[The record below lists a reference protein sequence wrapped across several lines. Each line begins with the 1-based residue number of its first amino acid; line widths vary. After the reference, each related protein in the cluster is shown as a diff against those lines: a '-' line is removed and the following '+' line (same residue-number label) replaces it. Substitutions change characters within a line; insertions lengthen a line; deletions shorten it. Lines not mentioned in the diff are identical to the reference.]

1 MAIKM
6 NVVECELG
14 NYIHY
19 WRGLPKTGK
28 TTLFRDLVLELY
40 KDPAKGLLVVF
51 GNELG
56 HKSLDQLQF
65 EEITAWDA
73 MEDADGNRG
82 FVQLVDDLV
91 RNNKNYGIKLIA
103 FDTIDKMIEVATE
116 EVKRQSTIETG
127 KVCTSINSAFG
138 GYGRGKEALKAL
150 IYEQLGRLTAIGLYP
165 IVIGHSKKK
174 EKTDEYTGDS
184 FETITGSLT
193 ADYDAI
199 FGDIAQINMMVTVDR
214 NIVDGKV
221 AGAVTNMWFRS
232 NGIVD
237 AGSRFE
243 GMPEKME
250 LSAKNYIKAFNTGVE
265 ASKKSKTN
273 NPVDAVA
280 ESAPVAEAGLD
291 EEPEIDVAALKKEL
305 SAAIKDGTVAKV
317 TYMSELES
325 RGYKK
330 ITEATPEDV
339 LAIKIALLG

>member
-40 KDPAKGLLVVF
+40 NDPTKGLLVVF
-51 GNELG
+51 GNEYG
-56 HKSLDQLQF
+56 HKSLHNLQY
-65 EEITAWDA
+65 EEITTWDKP
-73 MEDADGNRG
+73 EDVNGNRG
-82 FVQLVDDLV
+82 FVQLVDDLI
-91 RNNKNYGIKLIA
+91 RNNKNYGIKLIG

-116 EVKRQSTIETG
+116 EVKRLSTIETG
-127 KVCTSINSAFG
+127 KVCSSINSAFG
-138 GYGRGKEALKAL
+138 GYGRGKEKLKDL
-150 IYEQLGRLTAIGLYP
+150 INEQLARLTSIGLFP

-193 ADYDAI
+193 GDYDAI

-221 AGAVTNMWFRS
+221 AGSVTNMWFRN
-232 NGIVD
+232 NGIID

-250 LSAKNYIKAFNTGVE
+250 LSAANYIKAFNMGVE
-265 ASKKSKTN
+265 ASKKAKGI
-273 NPVDAVA
+273 VA
-280 ESAPVAEAGLD
+280 SNADIPTVND
-291 EEPEIDVAALKKEL
+291 EPDVSIDNDIDVAALKKEINDALKAGTISKNQFMVEVQNEGL
-305 SAAIKDGTVAKV
+305 SKISEGTPAQVLKIKK
-317 TYMSELES
+317 
-325 RGYKK
+325 
-330 ITEATPEDV
+330 
-339 LAIKIALLG
+339 ALLG